1 MNYIFFLYLIINEY
15 YLYSISML
23 ESLITSKTRIKLLL
37 KFFLNINNQ
46 GYLRSLE
53 AEFNESTNGIR
64 QELNRFEQAGLLLA
78 ESEGNKKLYRANTL
92 HPLFKDL
99 NSIILKFVGV
109 EQLIEQVIDRL
120 GNVQQVYLEGR
131 IAQGLDSDIIDLLIV
146 GNDIDRN
153 YLSSLVEK
161 AEPFLNR
168 KIRYLVFEE
177 QDAKVYVERHYKE
190 LVLIF
195 DLPE

>member
-1 MNYIFFLYLIINEY
+1 
-15 YLYSISML
+15 ML

-37 KFFLNINNQ
+37 KFFLNIQNQ

-53 AEFNESTNGIR
+53 QEFNESTNGIR
-64 QELNRFEQAGLLLA
+64 QELNRFENAGLLLA
-78 ESEGNKKLYRANTL
+78 ESDGNKKLYRANTK

-99 NSIILKFVGV
+99 NSIIRKFIGV
-109 EQLIEQVIDRL
+109 EEVIERIIDRL
-120 GNVQQVYLEGR
+120 GNVQKVYLEGR
-131 IAQGLDSDIIDLLIV
+131 IAQGLDSDIIDLMII

-161 AEPFLNR
+161 AEPLIGR

-177 QDAKVYVERHYKE
+177 RDAQVYVERHNKE

-195 DLPE
+195 DESV

>member
-1 MNYIFFLYLIINEY
+1 
-15 YLYSISML
+15 ML

-53 AEFNESTNGIR
+53 HEFNESTNGIR
-64 QELNRFEQAGLLLA
+64 QELNRFEHAGLLVT
-78 ESEGNKKLYRANTL
+78 ETEGNKKLYRANTG

-109 EQLIEQVIDRL
+109 EELIERVIDRL

-131 IAQGLDSDIIDLLIV
+131 IAQGLESDIIDLLIV
-146 GNDIDRN
+146 GDDIDRN
-153 YLSSLVEK
+153 YLSALVEK
-161 AEPFLNR
+161 TEPLLKR
-168 KIRYLVFEE
+168 KIRYLVFDEA
-177 QDAKVYVERHYKE
+177 DAEVYVERHYKE

-195 DLPE
+195 NNPE

>member
-1 MNYIFFLYLIINEY
+1 
-15 YLYSISML
+15 ML

-53 AEFNESTNGIR
+53 QEFNESTNGIR
-64 QELNRFEQAGLLLA
+64 QELNRFESAGLLLT
-78 ESEGNKKLYRANTL
+78 ESDGNKKLYRANIL

-99 NSIILKFVGV
+99 NSIIRKFVGV
-109 EQLIEQVIDRL
+109 EELLERVIDRL

-131 IAQGLDSDIIDLLIV
+131 IAQGLDSDVIDLIIV
-146 GNDIDRN
+146 GNQIDRN

-161 AEPFLNR
+161 AEPLIGKR
-168 KIRYLVFEE
+168 IRYLVFEE
-177 QDAKVYVERHYKE
+177 EDAKIYVEKHLKE

-195 DLPE
+195 DHSA

>member
-1 MNYIFFLYLIINEY
+1 
-15 YLYSISML
+15 ML

-37 KFFLNINNQ
+37 KFFLNIQNQ

-53 AEFNESTNGIR
+53 QEFNESTNGIR
-64 QELNRFEQAGLLLA
+64 QELNRFESAGLLLT
-78 ESEGNKKLYRANTL
+78 ESYGNKKLYRANIL

-99 NSIILKFVGV
+99 NSIIRKFVGV
-109 EQLIEQVIDRL
+109 EELLERVIDCL

-146 GNDIDRN
+146 GNEIDRN
-153 YLSSLVEK
+153 YLSSLVQK
-161 AEPFLNR
+161 AEPMVKR

-177 QDAKVYVERHYKE
+177 EDARLYVEKHSKE

-195 DLPE
+195 DHTG

>member
-1 MNYIFFLYLIINEY
+1 
-15 YLYSISML
+15 ML
-23 ESLITSKTRIKLLL
+23 ETLITSKTRIKLLL

-53 AEFNESTNGIR
+53 NEFNESTNGIR

-99 NSIILKFVGV
+99 NSIIRKFIGV
-109 EQLIEQVIDRL
+109 EEVIEKVIDRL
-120 GNVQQVYLEGR
+120 GNVQRVYLEGM
-131 IAQGLDSDIIDLLIV
+131 IARGLDSDIIDLIII
-146 GNDIDRN
+146 GDHIDRN
-153 YLSSLVEK
+153 YLSNLVEK
-161 AEPFLNR
+161 TEPLIGR
-168 KIRYLVFEE
+168 KIRYLVFEKD
-177 QDAKVYVERHYKE
+177 DAQVYVEKHHKQ

-195 DLPE
+195 DHSA

>member
-1 MNYIFFLYLIINEY
+1 
-15 YLYSISML
+15 ML

-53 AEFNESTNGIR
+53 QEFNESTNGIR
-64 QELNRFEQAGLLLA
+64 QELNRFEQSGLLLA

-92 HPLFKDL
+92 HPLFKDI
-99 NSIILKFVGV
+99 NSIIRKFVGV
-109 EQLIEQVIDRL
+109 EELLERVIDRL
-120 GNVQQVYLEGR
+120 GNVQQVYLEGK
-131 IAQGLDSDIIDLLIV
+131 IAQGLDSDIIDLLII

-153 YLSSLVEK
+153 YLSTLVEK
-161 AEPFLNR
+161 AEPIIKR

-177 QDAKVYVERHYKE
+177 ADAKVYVERYNKE

-195 DLPE
+195 DYSA

>member
-1 MNYIFFLYLIINEY
+1 
-15 YLYSISML
+15 ML

-64 QELNRFEQAGLLLA
+64 QELNRFEHAGLLLT
-78 ESEGNKKLYRANTL
+78 ESEGNKKLYRANTG

-109 EQLIEQVIDRL
+109 EELIERVIDRL

-131 IAQGLDSDIIDLLIV
+131 IAQGLESDIIDLLIV
-146 GNDIDRN
+146 GDDIDRN
-153 YLSSLVEK
+153 YLSALVEK
-161 AEPFLNR
+161 TEPLLKR
-168 KIRYLVFEE
+168 KIRYLVFNES
-177 QDAKVYVERHYKE
+177 DADVYVERHFKD

-195 DLPE
+195 NSPE

>member
-1 MNYIFFLYLIINEY
+1 
-15 YLYSISML
+15 ML

-53 AEFNESTNGIR
+53 TEFNESTNGIR
-64 QELNRFEQAGLLLA
+64 QELNRFEHAGLLLT
-78 ESEGNKKLYRANTL
+78 ESEGNKKLYRANTG

-109 EQLIEQVIDRL
+109 EELLERVIDRL

-131 IAQGLDSDIIDLLIV
+131 IAQGLESDIVDLLFV
-146 GNDIDRN
+146 GDDIDRN

-161 AEPFLNR
+161 TEPLLKR

-177 QDAKVYVERHYKE
+177 ADAKVYVDRHYKD

-195 DLPE
+195 NNPE

>member
-1 MNYIFFLYLIINEY
+1 
-15 YLYSISML
+15 ML

-37 KFFLNINNQ
+37 KFFLNIQNQ

-53 AEFNESTNGIR
+53 QEFNESTNGIR
-64 QELNRFEQAGLLLA
+64 QELNRFEHAGLLLA
-78 ESEGNKKLYRANTL
+78 ESDGNKKLYRANIK

-99 NSIILKFVGV
+99 NSIIRKFIGV
-109 EQLIEQVIDRL
+109 EEVIEKIIDRL
-120 GNVQQVYLEGR
+120 GNVQKVYLEGR
-131 IAQGLDSDIIDLLIV
+131 IAQGLDSDIIDLMII

-153 YLSSLVEK
+153 YLSTLVEK
-161 AEPFLNR
+161 AEPLIGR

-177 QDAKVYVERHYKE
+177 RDAHVYVERHNKE

-195 DLPE
+195 DESA

>member
-1 MNYIFFLYLIINEY
+1 MI
-15 YLYSISML
+15 
-23 ESLITSKTRIKLLL
+23 ESLITSRTRIKLLL

-53 AEFNESTNGIR
+53 HEFNESTNGIR
-64 QELNRFEQAGLLLA
+64 QELNRFEHAGLLLV

-92 HPLFKDL
+92 HPLFKDI
-99 NSIILKFVGV
+99 NSIIRKFVGV
-109 EQLIEQVIDRL
+109 EELLERVIDRL

-131 IAQGLDSDIIDLLIV
+131 IAQGLDSDIIDLLII

-153 YLSSLVEK
+153 YLSTLVEK
-161 AEPFLNR
+161 AEPIIKR

-177 QDAKVYVERHYKE
+177 TDAKVYVERHNKE

-195 DLPE
+195 DHPA

>member
-1 MNYIFFLYLIINEY
+1 
-15 YLYSISML
+15 ML

-53 AEFNESTNGIR
+53 SEFNESTNGIR
-64 QELNRFEQAGLLLA
+64 QELNRFEHAGLLLT
-78 ESEGNKKLYRANTL
+78 ESEGNKKLYRANTG

-109 EQLIEQVIDRL
+109 EELLERVIDRL
-120 GNVQQVYLEGR
+120 GNVKQVYLEGR
-131 IAQGLDSDIIDLLIV
+131 IAQGLESDIIDLMIV
-146 GNDIDRN
+146 GDDIDRN

-161 AEPFLNR
+161 TEPLLKR

-177 QDAKVYVERHYKE
+177 ADAKVYVDRHYKD

-195 DLPE
+195 NNPE

>member
-1 MNYIFFLYLIINEY
+1 
-15 YLYSISML
+15 ML

-64 QELNRFEQAGLLLA
+64 QELNRFEHAGLLLT
-78 ESEGNKKLYRANTL
+78 ESEGNKKLYRANTG

-109 EQLIEQVIDRL
+109 EELIERVIDRL

-131 IAQGLDSDIIDLLIV
+131 IAQGLESDIIDLLIV
-146 GNDIDRN
+146 GDDIDRN
-153 YLSSLVEK
+153 YLSALVEK
-161 AEPFLNR
+161 TEPLLKR
-168 KIRYLVFEE
+168 KIRYLVFNES
-177 QDAKVYVERHYKE
+177 DAEVYVERHFKD

-195 DLPE
+195 NSPE

>member
-1 MNYIFFLYLIINEY
+1 
-15 YLYSISML
+15 ML

-53 AEFNESTNGIR
+53 QEFNESTNGIR

-78 ESEGNKKLYRANTL
+78 ETDGNKKLYRANIL

-99 NSIILKFVGV
+99 NSIIRKFVGV
-109 EQLIEQVIDRL
+109 EELLEKVVDRL
-120 GNVQQVYLEGR
+120 GNVQKVYLEGR
-131 IAQGLDSDIIDLLIV
+131 IAQGLDSDIIDLIII

-161 AEPFLNR
+161 AEPLIGK

-177 QDAKVYVERHYKE
+177 IDAEVYVAKHSKE

-195 DLPE
+195 DYSA

>member
-1 MNYIFFLYLIINEY
+1 
-15 YLYSISML
+15 ML

-53 AEFNESTNGIR
+53 SEFNESTNGIR
-64 QELNRFEQAGLLLA
+64 QELNRFEHAGLLLT
-78 ESEGNKKLYRANTL
+78 ESEGNKKLYRANTG

-109 EQLIEQVIDRL
+109 EELLERVIDRL

-131 IAQGLDSDIIDLLIV
+131 IAQGLESDIVDLLFV
-146 GNDIDRN
+146 GDDIDRN

-161 AEPFLNR
+161 TEPLLKR

-177 QDAKVYVERHYKE
+177 ADAKIYVERHFKD

-195 DLPE
+195 NNPKSGTVKILNQLFLKNHIK

>member
-1 MNYIFFLYLIINEY
+1 
-15 YLYSISML
+15 ML
-23 ESLITSKTRIKLLL
+23 ETLITSKTRIKLLL

-53 AEFNESTNGIR
+53 NEFNESTNGIR

-99 NSIILKFVGV
+99 NSIIRKFIGV
-109 EQLIEQVIDRL
+109 EEVIEKVIDRL
-120 GNVQQVYLEGR
+120 GNVQRVYLEGM
-131 IAQGLDSDIIDLLIV
+131 IARGLDSDIIDLIII
-146 GNDIDRN
+146 GDHIDRN
-153 YLSSLVEK
+153 YLSNLVEK
-161 AEPFLNR
+161 TEPLIGR
-168 KIRYLVFEE
+168 KIRYLVFEKD
-177 QDAKVYVERHYKE
+177 DAQVYVEKHHKE

-195 DLPE
+195 DHSA

>member
-1 MNYIFFLYLIINEY
+1 
-15 YLYSISML
+15 ML

-53 AEFNESTNGIR
+53 SEFNESTNGIR
-64 QELNRFEQAGLLLA
+64 QELNRFEHAGLLLT
-78 ESEGNKKLYRANTL
+78 ESDGNKKLYRANTR
-92 HPLFKDL
+92 HPLFKDI

-109 EQLIEQVIDRL
+109 EELLERVIDRL
-120 GNVQQVYLEGR
+120 GNVKQVYLEGR
-131 IAQGLDSDIIDLLIV
+131 IAQGLESDIIDLMIV
-146 GNDIDRN
+146 GDDIDRN

-161 AEPFLNR
+161 TEPLLKR

-177 QDAKVYVERHYKE
+177 ADAEVYVERHHKE

-195 DLPE
+195 NNPE

>member
-1 MNYIFFLYLIINEY
+1 
-15 YLYSISML
+15 ML

-53 AEFNESTNGIR
+53 QEFNESTNGIR
-64 QELNRFEQAGLLLA
+64 QELNRFEQAGLLLVEA
-78 ESEGNKKLYRANTL
+78 DGNKKLYRANIL

-99 NSIILKFVGV
+99 NSIIRKFVGV
-109 EQLIEQVIDRL
+109 EELLEKVVDRL
-120 GNVQQVYLEGR
+120 GNVQKVYLEGR
-131 IAQGLDSDIIDLLIV
+131 IAQGLDSDIIDLMII

-161 AEPFLNR
+161 AEPLIGK

-177 QDAKVYVERHYKE
+177 IDAEVYVAKHNKE

-195 DLPE
+195 DHAA